1 MRRFHIAFAAALLAL
16 VLPAAHAQENFK
28 ENFKENFASWPLLTS
43 TFPSTGGGGYI
54 IKGYDP
60 VISGGKCITTFMA
73 TLPPNELYLHVAEY
87 DAVPEQ
93 GGTLCTNG
101 RWRSFDGKSS
111 GKTPFRMFFKDGVFR
126 GAPQAA
132 K

>member
-1 MRRFHIAFAAALLAL
+1 MRCSYIAFAACLAL
-16 VLPAAHAQENFK
+16 APQAAHTQENF
-28 ENFKENFASWPLLTS
+28 ADWPLLTS

-60 VISGGKCITTFMA
+60 VIVSDKCITTFMA

-93 GGTLCTNG
+93 GGMLCTNG
-101 RWRSFDGKSS
+101 RWRSFDGKTS
-111 GKTPFRMFFKDGVFR
+111 GTTPFRMFFKDGVFR
-126 GAPQAA
+126 GAPHAA

>member
-16 VLPAAHAQENFK
+16 APRAAHTQENFA
-28 ENFKENFASWPLLTS
+28 EWPLLTS

-73 TLPPNELYLHVAEY
+73 TLPPSELYLHVAEY

-101 RWRSFDGKSS
+101 RFRSFDGKTS
-111 GKTPFRMFFKDGVFR
+111 GTTPFRMFFKDGVFR

>member
-1 MRRFHIAFAAALLAL
+1 MRRSHIALIAVCLAFLPRAAR
-16 VLPAAHAQENFK
+16 AQ
-28 ENFKENFASWPLLTS
+28 ENFASWPLLTS

-111 GKTPFRMFFKDGVFR
+111 GTTPFRMFFKDGVFR
-126 GAPQAA
+126 GVPQAA